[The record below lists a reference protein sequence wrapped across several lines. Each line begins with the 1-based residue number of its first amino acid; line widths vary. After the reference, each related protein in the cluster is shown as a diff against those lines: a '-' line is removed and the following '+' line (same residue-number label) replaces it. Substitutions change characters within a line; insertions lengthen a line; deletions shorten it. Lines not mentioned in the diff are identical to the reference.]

1 MSQYG
6 NSDDGNREL
15 MEGYARW
22 SGGAFVLAAVVL
34 AALRGW
40 YDLALIVVCAV
51 AGGYLGAA
59 FARRARSRRTLENAA
74 LAIAVSCVVLAALGF
89 GGLLGFAEVGGLGLW
104 GPFVALLGAAL
115 PGLLIERERRK
126 DAEKFRMML
135 RLYPHPDG
143 GRWDGEKME
152 RATQGGITREVFADL
167 ERGRGGAIGPLG
179 LSPPQWAAMAQAM
192 DFPLELWHR
201 KLEWWQEV
209 YRDWEG
215 GTDVSDKL
223 QEWDCVTPERAAE
236 RLGTSRDEVLQMVS
250 AGELEGREDREG
262 NWQVREEGVFRKEM
276 EAKGKDTRLLPPHP
290 RDARPGRT
298 GSGNYHDRFGRPF

>member
-6 NSDDGNREL
+6 NADDGHRDL

-22 SGGAFVLAAVVL
+22 SGRAFVFAVVVL

-40 YDLALIVVCAV
+40 YGFALIVVCAV
-51 AGGYLGAA
+51 AGVYLGAA
-59 FARRARSRRTLENAA
+59 FARTAGSRRTLENAA

-89 GGLLGFAEVGGLGLW
+89 GGLVGLAKVGGVGLW
-104 GPFVALLGAAL
+104 WPFVALPGAAL

-167 ERGRGGAIGPLG
+167 ERGRGGALG
-179 LSPPQWAAMAQAM
+179 LSPPQEAAMAQVM
-192 DFPLELWHR
+192 DFPLELWYC

-209 YRDWEG
+209 YRDRESG
-215 GTDVSDKL
+215 ADVSDKL

-236 RLGTSRDEVLQMVS
+236 RLGTSRDEVLKMVS
-250 AGELEGREDREG
+250 AGKLEGREDREG
-262 NWQVREEGVFRKEM
+262 NWQIREYGVFEKEM
-276 EAKGKDTRLLPPHP
+276 EARGKDTTLLPPHP
-290 RDARPGRT
+290 RHARPGRT
-298 GSGNYHDRFGRPF
+298 GSGNYRDRFGRPF